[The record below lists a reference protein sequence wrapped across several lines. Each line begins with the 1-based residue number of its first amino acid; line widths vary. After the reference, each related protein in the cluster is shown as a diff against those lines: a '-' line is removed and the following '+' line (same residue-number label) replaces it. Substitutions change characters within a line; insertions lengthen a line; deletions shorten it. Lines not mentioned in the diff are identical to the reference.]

1 MTEPITT
8 RQALPA
14 FIEGVNIASNS
25 DQGKTVDLSTGVI
38 RLQYWES
45 ILQDSVRAT
54 VMYADSGNT
63 IDEKTA
69 IDGLPI
75 VGQEKVQLT
84 FTDNNEETLDL
95 TLYVNNVKPFYDD
108 STKSAVLLDMVSKE
122 FILNQ
127 KVRVTKRYDG
137 KVSEHVKSI
146 LEDVLKLKDTEDDTT
161 TKSLDIEETQNNYN
175 FFGLNKKPYY
185 MLNYLSKAS
194 VPSTQNSEGNTAGYF
209 FYETSEGY
217 KFKSIDSLL
226 SQEKKKSIIYN
237 ETPDSGGANIPE
249 GYDMKALQFEKEN
262 AVNVQ
267 NKLRMGAYST
277 RTVVF
282 DPFNCKY
289 EVLTKEAKEVEEKEG
304 IQTAGE
310 RLPVFNPEFSQTG
323 KAKEFSRT
331 MYMLLDTGSLPTG
344 NAGEGEPVKA
354 TEQQLEKSKEQNFQA
369 QKILAQSVMRYN
381 QLFAAMN
388 TITIAGDFSLHAGD
402 AIFVDAPDLQTDTTN
417 DEVNKESGG
426 LYIIADLCHYI
437 TPKET
442 YTKLNL
448 VRDTFGRKGKPT
460 SSQQSGSGS
469 QSEDVLLF

>member
-1 MTEPITT
+1 MAEQITT

-14 FIEGVNIASNS
+14 FIEGVSVASNS
-25 DQGKTVDLSTGVI
+25 DQGKTVDLSTGTF

-45 ILQDSVRAT
+45 ILQDGIRAT
-54 VMYADSGNT
+54 VMYGDSGNT

-69 IDGLPI
+69 VDGLPI
-75 VGQEKVQLT
+75 VGQEKVQLK

-95 TLYVNNVKPFYDD
+95 TLYVNKVSPFYDD
-108 STKSAVLLDMVSKE
+108 STKSAVLLDLVSKE
-122 FILNQ
+122 FIMNQ

-137 KVSEHVKSI
+137 KVSEHVKKI
-146 LEDVLKLKDTEDDTT
+146 CKEVLKTDKD
-161 TKSLDIEETQNNYN
+161 LDIEETKNDYN
-175 FFGLNKKPYY
+175 FLGLNKKPYY
-185 MLNYLSKAS
+185 ILNYLSKAS

-209 FYETSEGY
+209 FYETSKGY
-217 KFKSIDSLL
+217 NFKSIDSLL

-237 ETPDSGGANIPE
+237 ETPDNGGKDIPA
-249 GYDMKALQFEKEN
+249 GYDMKALEFDKEN

-282 DPFNCKY
+282 NPFNCKY
-289 EVLTKEAKEVEEKEG
+289 EVLGKEAKEVEKEEG

-310 RLPVFNPEFSQTG
+310 RLPVFNPEFNPDG
-323 KAKEFSRT
+323 EKIDFSRT

-344 NAGEGEPVKA
+344 DATKPVASSK
-354 TEQQLEKSKEQNFQA
+354 QQLEKCESQNYQPA
-369 QKILAQSVMRYN
+369 KVLAQSVMRYN

-460 SSQQSGSGS
+460 
-469 QSEDVLLF
+469 

>member
-1 MTEPITT
+1 MAEQITT
-8 RQALPA
+8 RQSLPA
-14 FIEGVNIASNS
+14 FIEQVTIASNS

-45 ILQDSVRAT
+45 ILQDGIRASVI
-54 VMYADSGNT
+54 YGDSGNT

-75 VGQEKVQLT
+75 VGQERVQLK
-84 FTDNNEETLDL
+84 FTDNNEETLEL
-95 TLYVNNVKPFYDD
+95 IMYVNKVKPFYDD
-108 STKSAVLLDMVSKE
+108 STKSAVALDLASKE
-122 FILNQ
+122 FIMNE

-146 LEDVLKLKDTEDDTT
+146 LEEVLKVEDTD
-161 TKSLDIEETQNNYN
+161 KSLDIEETQNNYN
-175 FFGLNKKPYY
+175 FIGLNKKPYY

-194 VPSTQNSEGNTAGYF
+194 VPSTQNSEGNTAGF
-209 FYETSEGY
+209 LFYETSEGY
-217 KFKSIDSLL
+217 KFKSIDTLL

-237 ETPDSGGANIPE
+237 ETPDNGGKDIPA
-249 GYDMKALQFEKEN
+249 GYDMKALEFEKEN
-262 AVNVQ
+262 AVDVK

-289 EVLTKEAKEVEEKEG
+289 EVLEKQAKEVEEKEG
-304 IQTAGE
+304 IQTAGD
-310 RLPVFNPEFSQTG
+310 RLPVLNKEFDQEG

-331 MYMLLDTGSLPTG
+331 MYMLLDTGSLPSG
-344 NAGEGEPVKA
+344 GSPGQKPVAVTK
-354 TEQQLEKSKEQNFQA
+354 EQLKKSEEQNFQA
-369 QKILAQSVMRYN
+369 KKILAQSVMRYN

-402 AIFVDAPDLQTDTTN
+402 AIFVDAPELQADTKN

-460 SSQQSGSGS
+460 
-469 QSEDVLLF
+469 

>member
-1 MTEPITT
+1 MAEKITT
-8 RQALPA
+8 RQSLPA
-14 FIEGVNIASNS
+14 FIEQVTVASNS
-25 DQGKTVDLSTGVI
+25 DEGKTVDLSTGVI

-45 ILQDSVRAT
+45 ILQDGIRAT
-54 VMYADSGNT
+54 VMYGDSGNT

-75 VGQEKVQLT
+75 VGQERVQLK
-84 FTDNNEETLDL
+84 FTDNNEETLEL
-95 TLYVNNVKPFYDD
+95 IMYVNKVKPFYDD
-108 STKSAVLLDMVSKE
+108 STKSAVALDLSSKE
-122 FILNQ
+122 FIMNE

-137 KVSEHVKSI
+137 KVSEHVKTI
-146 LEDVLKLKDTEDDTT
+146 LKDVLKTDKD
-161 TKSLDIEETQNNYN
+161 LDIEETQNNYN
-175 FFGLNKKPYY
+175 FLGLNKKPYY
-185 MLNYLSKAS
+185 MLNYLCKAS
-194 VPSTQNSEGNTAGYF
+194 VPSTQNSEGNTAGF
-209 FYETSEGY
+209 LFYETSKGY
-217 KFKSIDSLL
+217 NFKSIDTLL

-237 ETPDSGGANIPE
+237 ETPDNGGKDIPE
-249 GYDMKALQFEKEN
+249 GYDMKALEFEKEN
-262 AVNVQ
+262 AVDVK

-277 RTVVF
+277 RTIVF

-289 EVLTKEAKEVEEKEG
+289 EVLEKQAKEVEKKEG

-310 RLPVFNPEFSQTG
+310 RLPVLNKEFDQEG

-331 MYMLLDTGSLPTG
+331 MYMLLDTGSLPSG
-344 NAGEGEPVKA
+344 NAEKPVA
-354 TEQQLEKSKEQNFQA
+354 TTKEQLKKSKEQNYQA
-369 QKILAQSVMRYN
+369 QKILSQSVMRYN

-460 SSQQSGSGS
+460 SSQQSGGGS

>member
-1 MTEPITT
+1 MAEKITT
-8 RQALPA
+8 RQSLPA
-14 FIEGVNIASNS
+14 SIEQVTVASNAN
-25 DQGKTVDLSTGVI
+25 QGKTVDLSTGVI

-45 ILQDSVRAT
+45 ILQDGIRAT
-54 VMYADSGNT
+54 VMYGDSGNT
-63 IDEKTA
+63 INDKTA

-75 VGQEKVQLT
+75 VGQERVQLK
-84 FTDNNEETLDL
+84 FTDNNEETLEL
-95 TLYVNNVKPFYDD
+95 IMYVNKVKPFYDD
-108 STKSAVLLDMVSKE
+108 STKSAVALDLASKE
-122 FILNQ
+122 FIMNE

-137 KVSEHVKSI
+137 KVSEHVKTI
-146 LEDVLKLKDTEDDTT
+146 LEDVLKTDKD
-161 TKSLDIEETQNNYN
+161 LDIEETQNNYN

-194 VPSTQNSEGNTAGYF
+194 VPSTQNSEGNTAGFF
-209 FYETSEGY
+209 FYETSKGY
-217 KFKSIDSLL
+217 NFKSIDTLL

-237 ETPDSGGANIPE
+237 ETPDSGGENIPE
-249 GYDMKALQFEKEN
+249 GYDMKALEFEKEN
-262 AVNVQ
+262 AVDVK

-289 EVLTKEAKEVEEKEG
+289 EVLEKQAKEVEKKEG
-304 IQTAGE
+304 IQTAGD
-310 RLPVFNPEFSQTG
+310 RLPVLNKEFDQEG

-331 MYMLLDTGSLPTG
+331 MYMLLDTGSLPSG
-344 NAGEGEPVKA
+344 NADKPVA
-354 TEQQLEKSKEQNFQA
+354 TTEEQLKKSKEQNFQA
-369 QKILAQSVMRYN
+369 KKILAQSVMRYN

-402 AIFVDAPDLQTDTTN
+402 AIFVDAPDLQSDTSN

-460 SSQQSGSGS
+460 
-469 QSEDVLLF
+469 

>member
-1 MTEPITT
+1 MTEQITT
-8 RQALPA
+8 REATPS
-14 FIEGVNIASNS
+14 FIEGVVVASNS
-25 DQGKTVDLSTGVI
+25 DQSKTVDLSTGVI

-45 ILQDSVRAT
+45 ILQDGIRAT
-54 VMYADSGNT
+54 VMYGDSGNT

-75 VGQEKVQLT
+75 VGQEKVQLK

-95 TLYVNNVKPFYDD
+95 TFYVNNVKPFYDD
-108 STKSAVLLDMVSKE
+108 SNKSAVLLDLVSKE
-122 FILNQ
+122 FIMNQ
-127 KVRVTKRYDG
+127 KVRVSKRYDG

-146 LEDVLKLKDTEDDTT
+146 LEEVLKIGD
-161 TKSLDIEETQNNYN
+161 KSLDIEETNNNYN
-175 FFGLNKKPYY
+175 FLGLNKKPYY
-185 MLNYLSKAS
+185 ILNYLSKAS
-194 VPSTQNSEGNTAGYF
+194 VPSTQNSDGNTAGYF
-209 FYETSEGY
+209 FYETSKGY
-217 KFKSIDSLL
+217 NFKSIDSLL
-226 SQEKKKSIIYN
+226 SQKKKKSIIYN
-237 ETPDSGGANIPE
+237 ETPDNGGEDIPE

-282 DPFNCKY
+282 NPFNCKY
-289 EVLTKEAKEVEEKEG
+289 EVLNKEAKEVEKKEG

-310 RLPVFNPEFSQTG
+310 RLPVFNPEFNTTQDGSE
-323 KAKEFSRT
+323 KIDFSRT
-331 MYMLLDTGSLPTG
+331 MYMLLDTGSLPSG
-344 NAGEGEPVKA
+344 DAEKPVA
-354 TEQQLEKSKEQNFQA
+354 AADQQLEKCESQNYQPA
-369 QKILAQSVMRYN
+369 KILAQSVMRYN
-381 QLFAAMN
+381 QLFAALN

-402 AIFVDAPDLQTDTTN
+402 AIFVDAPDLQTDTSN

>member
-1 MTEPITT
+1 MTEQITT
-8 RQALPA
+8 REATPS
-14 FIEGVNIASNS
+14 FIEGVVVASNS
-25 DQGKTVDLSTGVI
+25 DQEKTVDLSTGVI

-45 ILQDSVRAT
+45 ILQDGIRAT
-54 VMYADSGNT
+54 VMYGDSGNT
-63 IDEKTA
+63 IDDKTA

-75 VGQEKVQLT
+75 VGQEKVELK

-95 TLYVNNVKPFYDD
+95 ILYVNNVKPFYDD
-108 STKSAVLLDMVSKE
+108 STKSAVVLDLVSKE
-122 FILNQ
+122 FIMNQ

-137 KVSEHVKSI
+137 KVSEHVKKI
-146 LEDVLKLKDTEDDTT
+146 FEEVLKTDKD
-161 TKSLDIEETQNNYN
+161 LDIEETQNNYN
-175 FFGLNKKPYY
+175 FLGLNKKPYY
-185 MLNYLSKAS
+185 ILNYLSKAS
-194 VPSTQNSEGNTAGYF
+194 VPSTKNSDGNTAGYF
-209 FYETSEGY
+209 FYETSKGY
-217 KFKSIDSLL
+217 SFKSIDSLL

-237 ETPDSGGANIPE
+237 ETPDNGGEDIPE

-282 DPFNCKY
+282 NPFNCKY
-289 EVLTKEAKEVEEKEG
+289 EVLNKEAKEVEKKEG

-310 RLPVFNPEFSQTG
+310 RLPVFNPEFTTTESG
-323 KAKEFSRT
+323 EKVDFSRT
-331 MYMLLDTGSLPTG
+331 MYMLLDTGSLPSG
-344 NAGEGEPVKA
+344 DAEKPVAA
-354 TEQQLEKSKEQNFQA
+354 TEEQLKKCESQNYQPA
-369 QKILAQSVMRYN
+369 KILAQSVMRYN

-402 AIFVDAPDLQTDTTN
+402 AIFVDAPELQTDTSN

-448 VRDTFGRKGKPT
+448 VRDTFGRKGTPT
-460 SSQQSGSGS
+460 S
-469 QSEDVLLF
+469 

>member
-1 MTEPITT
+1 MAEKITT
-8 RQALPA
+8 RQSLPA
-14 FIEGVNIASNS
+14 SIEQVTVASNA
-25 DQGKTVDLSTGVI
+25 DEGKTVDLSTGVI
-38 RLQYWES
+38 LLQYWES
-45 ILQDSVRAT
+45 ILQDGIRAT
-54 VMYADSGNT
+54 VMYGDSGNT
-63 IDEKTA
+63 IDDKTA

-75 VGQEKVQLT
+75 VGQERVQLK
-84 FTDNNEETLDL
+84 FTDNNEETLEMV
-95 TLYVNNVKPFYDD
+95 LYVNKVKPFFDD
-108 STKSAVLLDMVSKE
+108 STKSAVALDLASKE
-122 FILNQ
+122 FIMNE

-137 KVSEHVKSI
+137 KISEHVKTI
-146 LEDVLKLKDTEDDTT
+146 LKDVLKVDEEKITDEN
-161 TKSLDIEETQNNYN
+161 IEETQNNYN
-175 FFGLNKKPYY
+175 FLGLNKKPYY

-194 VPSTQNSEGNTAGYF
+194 VPSTQNSDGNTAGFLF
-209 FYETSEGY
+209 FETSEGY
-217 KFKSIDSLL
+217 QFKSIDTLL

-237 ETPDSGGANIPE
+237 ETPDNGGKDIPE
-249 GYDMKALQFEKEN
+249 GYDMKALDFEKEN
-262 AVNVQ
+262 AVDVK

-289 EVLTKEAKEVEEKEG
+289 EVLNKEAKEVEEKEG

-310 RLPVFNPEFSQTG
+310 RLPVLNKEFDQEG
-323 KAKEFSRT
+323 KSKEFSRT

-344 NAGEGEPVKA
+344 NAEKPVA
-354 TEQQLEKSKEQNFQA
+354 TTKEQLKKSKEQNYQA

-402 AIFVDAPDLQTDTTN
+402 AIFVDAPELQTDTSN

-442 YTKLNL
+442 FTKLNL

-460 SSQQSGSGS
+460 
-469 QSEDVLLF
+469 

>member
-1 MTEPITT
+1 MTEKITT
-8 RQALPA
+8 REATPS
-14 FIEGVNIASNS
+14 FIEGVSVASNS
-25 DQGKTVDLSTGVI
+25 DQSKTVDLSTGVI

-45 ILQDSVRAT
+45 ILQDGIRAT
-54 VMYADSGNT
+54 VMYGDSGNT
-63 IDEKTA
+63 IDDKTA

-75 VGQEKVQLT
+75 VGQEKVQLK

-95 TLYVNNVKPFYDD
+95 TMYVNSVKPFYDD
-108 STKSAVLLDMVSKE
+108 STKSAVLLDLVSKE
-122 FILNQ
+122 FIMNQ
-127 KVRVTKRYDG
+127 KVRVSKRYDG

-146 LEDVLKLKDTEDDTT
+146 LEEVLKLKDPEDDTT
-161 TKSLDIEETQNNYN
+161 TKVLDIEETKNNYN
-175 FFGLNKKPYY
+175 FLGLNKKPYY
-185 MLNYLSKAS
+185 ILNYLSKAS
-194 VPSTQNSEGNTAGYF
+194 VPNTQNSEGNTAGYF
-209 FYETSEGY
+209 FYETSKGY
-217 KFKSIDSLL
+217 NFKSIDSLL
-226 SQEKKKSIIYN
+226 SQKKKKSIIYN
-237 ETPDSGGANIPE
+237 ETPDNGGEDIPE

-282 DPFNCKY
+282 NPFNCKY
-289 EVLTKEAKEVEEKEG
+289 EVLGKEAKEVEKKEG

-310 RLPVFNPEFSQTG
+310 RLPVFNPEFNTTQDGSE
-323 KAKEFSRT
+323 KIDFSRT
-331 MYMLLDTGSLPTG
+331 MYMLLDTGSLPSG
-344 NAGEGEPVKA
+344 NAEKPVASSK
-354 TEQQLEKSKEQNFQA
+354 QQLEKCESQNYQPA
-369 QKILAQSVMRYN
+369 KILAQSVMRYN
-381 QLFAAMN
+381 QLFAALN

-402 AIFVDAPDLQTDTTN
+402 AIFVDAPDLQTDTSN

-460 SSQQSGSGS
+460 
-469 QSEDVLLF
+469 

>member
-1 MTEPITT
+1 MAEKITT
-8 RQALPA
+8 REATPS
-14 FIEGVNIASNS
+14 FIEGVAVASNS
-25 DQGKTVDLSTGVI
+25 DQSKTVDLSTGVI

-45 ILQDSVRAT
+45 ILQDGIRAT
-54 VMYADSGNT
+54 VMYGDSGNT

-75 VGQEKVQLT
+75 VGQEKVQLK

-95 TLYVNNVKPFYDD
+95 TFYVNNVKPFYDD
-108 STKSAVLLDMVSKE
+108 SNKSAVLLDLVSKE
-122 FILNQ
+122 FIMNQ
-127 KVRVTKRYDG
+127 KVRVSKRYDG

-146 LEDVLKLKDTEDDTT
+146 LIDVLKVDPEKMTDNENTEDQDKSIEDTEN
-161 TKSLDIEETQNNYN
+161 SYN
-175 FFGLNKKPYY
+175 FLGLNKKPYY
-185 MLNYLSKAS
+185 ILNYLSKAA
-194 VPSTQNSEGNTAGYF
+194 VPNTPNAGGNTAGYF
-209 FYETSEGY
+209 FYETSKGY
-217 KFKSIDSLL
+217 NFKSIDSLL
-226 SQEKKKSIIYN
+226 SQKKKKSIIYN
-237 ETPDSGGANIPE
+237 ETPDNGGEDIPE

-282 DPFNCKY
+282 NPFNCKY
-289 EVLTKEAKEVEEKEG
+289 EVLNKEAKEVEEKEG

-310 RLPVFNPEFSQTG
+310 RLPVFNPEFNTTQDGSE
-323 KAKEFSRT
+323 KIDFSRT
-331 MYMLLDTGSLPTG
+331 MYMLLDTGSLPSG
-344 NAGEGEPVKA
+344 DAEKPVA
-354 TEQQLEKSKEQNFQA
+354 AADQQLEKCESQNYQPA
-369 QKILAQSVMRYN
+369 KILAQSVMRYN
-381 QLFAAMN
+381 QLFAALN

-460 SSQQSGSGS
+460 
-469 QSEDVLLF
+469 

>member
-1 MTEPITT
+1 MAEKITT
-8 RQALPA
+8 RQSLPA
-14 FIEGVNIASNS
+14 FIEQVTVASNL
-25 DQGKTVDLSTGVI
+25 DEGKTVDLSTGVI

-45 ILQDSVRAT
+45 ILQDGIRAT
-54 VMYADSGNT
+54 VMYGDSGNT

-75 VGQEKVQLT
+75 VGQERVQLK
-84 FTDNNEETLDL
+84 FTDNNEETLEL
-95 TLYVNNVKPFYDD
+95 IMYVNKVKPFYDD
-108 STKSAVLLDMVSKE
+108 SNKSAVALDLASKE
-122 FILNQ
+122 FIMNE

-137 KVSEHVKSI
+137 KVSEHVKTI
-146 LEDVLKLKDTEDDTT
+146 LEDVLKTDKD
-161 TKSLDIEETQNNYN
+161 LDIEETQNNYN
-175 FFGLNKKPYY
+175 FLGLNKKPYY
-185 MLNYLSKAS
+185 MLNYLCKAS
-194 VPSTQNSEGNTAGYF
+194 VPSTQNSEGNTAGF
-209 FYETSEGY
+209 LFYETSKGY
-217 KFKSIDSLL
+217 NFKSIDTLL

-237 ETPDSGGANIPE
+237 ETPDNGGKDIPE
-249 GYDMKALQFEKEN
+249 GYDMKALEFEKEN
-262 AVNVQ
+262 AVDVK

-277 RTVVF
+277 RTIVF

-289 EVLTKEAKEVEEKEG
+289 EVLEKQAKEVEKKEG

-310 RLPVFNPEFSQTG
+310 RLPVLNKEFDQEG

-331 MYMLLDTGSLPTG
+331 MYMLLDTGSLPSG
-344 NAGEGEPVKA
+344 NAEKPVA
-354 TEQQLEKSKEQNFQA
+354 TTKEQLKKSKEQNYQA
-369 QKILAQSVMRYN
+369 QKILSQSVMRYN

-402 AIFVDAPDLQTDTTN
+402 AIFVDAPDLQTDTSN

>member
-1 MTEPITT
+1 MAEKITT
-8 RQALPA
+8 RQSLPA
-14 FIEGVNIASNS
+14 FIEQVTVASNAN
-25 DQGKTVDLSTGVI
+25 QGKTVDLSTGVI

-45 ILQDSVRAT
+45 ILQDGIRAT
-54 VMYADSGNT
+54 VMYGDSGNT
-63 IDEKTA
+63 INDKTA

-75 VGQEKVQLT
+75 VGQERVQLK
-84 FTDNNEETLDL
+84 FTDNNEETLEL
-95 TLYVNNVKPFYDD
+95 IMYVNKVKPFYDD
-108 STKSAVLLDMVSKE
+108 STKSAVALDLASKE
-122 FILNQ
+122 FIMNE

-137 KVSEHVKSI
+137 KVSEHVKTI
-146 LEDVLKLKDTEDDTT
+146 LEDVLKTDKD
-161 TKSLDIEETQNNYN
+161 LDIEETQNNYN

-194 VPSTQNSEGNTAGYF
+194 VPSTQNSEGNTAGFF
-209 FYETSEGY
+209 FYETSKGY
-217 KFKSIDSLL
+217 NFKSIDTLL

-237 ETPDSGGANIPE
+237 ETPDSGGENIPE
-249 GYDMKALQFEKEN
+249 GYDMKALEFEKEN
-262 AVNVQ
+262 AVDVK

-289 EVLTKEAKEVEEKEG
+289 EVLEKQAKEVEKKEG
-304 IQTAGE
+304 IQTAGD
-310 RLPVFNPEFSQTG
+310 RLPVLNKEFDQEG

-331 MYMLLDTGSLPTG
+331 MYMLLDTGSLPSG
-344 NAGEGEPVKA
+344 NADKPVA
-354 TEQQLEKSKEQNFQA
+354 TTEEQLKKSKEQNFQA
-369 QKILAQSVMRYN
+369 KKILAQSVMRYN

-402 AIFVDAPDLQTDTTN
+402 AIFVDAPELQADTSN

-460 SSQQSGSGS
+460 
-469 QSEDVLLF
+469 

>member
-1 MTEPITT
+1 MAEQITT

-14 FIEGVNIASNS
+14 FIEGVSVASNS
-25 DQGKTVDLSTGVI
+25 DQGKTVDLSTGTF

-45 ILQDSVRAT
+45 ILQDGIRAT
-54 VMYADSGNT
+54 VMYGDSGNT

-69 IDGLPI
+69 VDGLPI
-75 VGQEKVQLT
+75 VGQEKVQLK

-95 TLYVNNVKPFYDD
+95 TMYVNSVKPFYDD
-108 STKSAVLLDMVSKE
+108 STKSAVLLDLVSKE
-122 FILNQ
+122 FIMNQ

-137 KVSEHVKSI
+137 KVSDHVKTI
-146 LEDVLKLKDTEDDTT
+146 LKDVLKVDEEKIIDEN
-161 TKSLDIEETQNNYN
+161 IEETQNDYN
-175 FFGLNKKPYY
+175 FLGLNKKPYY
-185 MLNYLSKAS
+185 ILNYLSKAS
-194 VPSTQNSEGNTAGYF
+194 VPSTQNSDGNTAGYF
-209 FYETSEGY
+209 FYETSKGY
-217 KFKSIDSLL
+217 NFKSIDSLL

-237 ETPDSGGANIPE
+237 ETPDNGGKDIPA
-249 GYDMKALQFEKEN
+249 GYDMKALEFDKEN

-282 DPFNCKY
+282 NPFNCKY
-289 EVLTKEAKEVEEKEG
+289 EVLGKEAKEVEEKEG

-310 RLPVFNPEFSQTG
+310 RLPIFNPEFNPDG
-323 KAKEFSRT
+323 KKIDFSRT
-331 MYMLLDTGSLPTG
+331 MYMLLDTGSLPSG
-344 NAGEGEPVKA
+344 DAEKPVA
-354 TEQQLEKSKEQNFQA
+354 AADQQLEKCESQNYQPA
-369 QKILAQSVMRYN
+369 KVLAQSVMRYN

-460 SSQQSGSGS
+460 
-469 QSEDVLLF
+469 

>member
-1 MTEPITT
+1 MTEQVITT

-14 FIEGVNIASNS
+14 FIEGISIASNE
-25 DQGKTVDLSTGVI
+25 DQEKTVDLSTGVI

-45 ILQDSVRAT
+45 ILQDGIRAT
-54 VMYADSGNT
+54 VIYADSGNT

-75 VGQEKVQLT
+75 VGQEKAQIT

-95 TLYVNNVKPFYDD
+95 TMYVNKVSPFYDD
-108 STKSAVLLDMVSKE
+108 STKSGVLLDLVSKE
-122 FILNQ
+122 FIMNQ
-127 KVRVTKRYDG
+127 KVRVSQRYDG
-137 KVSEHVKSI
+137 KISDHIKTI
-146 LEDVLKLKDTEDDTT
+146 LTDVLKVDEEKIVEEN
-161 TKSLDIEETQNNYN
+161 IEETQNNYN

-194 VPSTQNSEGNTAGYF
+194 VPSTQNSEGNTAGFF
-209 FYETSEGY
+209 FYETSKGY
-217 KFKSIDSLL
+217 QFKSIDSLL

-262 AVNVQ
+262 SVNVQ

-289 EVLTKEAKEVEEKEG
+289 EVLSKEAKKVEEEEG

-310 RLPVFNPEFSQTG
+310 RLPVLNPEFNTTQGGSE
-323 KAKEFSRT
+323 KVEFSRT

-402 AIFVDAPDLQTDTTN
+402 AIFVDAPELQADTKN
-417 DEVNKESGG
+417 DEVNQESGG

-437 TPKET
+437 TPSET

-448 VRDTFGRKGKPT
+448 VRDTFGRKGTPT
-460 SSQQSGSGS
+460 S
-469 QSEDVLLF
+469 

>member
-1 MTEPITT
+1 MTEQVTT

-146 LEDVLKLKDTEDDTT
+146 LEEVLKLKDAEDGTT

-237 ETPDSGGANIPE
+237 ETPDSGGENIPE

-304 IQTAGE
+304 IKTAGE
-310 RLPVFNPEFSQTG
+310 HLPVFNPEFDQEG

-331 MYMLLDTGSLPTG
+331 MYMLLDTGSLPSG
-344 NAGEGEPVKA
+344 KAGEGEPVKA
-354 TEQQLEKSKEQNFQA
+354 SEQQLEKSKEQNFQA
-369 QKILAQSVMRYN
+369 RKILAQSVMRYN

-402 AIFVDAPDLQTDTTN
+402 AIFVDAPDLQADTSN

-426 LYIIADLCHYI
+426 LYIIADLCHYV

-460 SSQQSGSGS
+460 S
-469 QSEDVLLF
+469 

>member
-1 MTEPITT
+1 MAEKITT
-8 RQALPA
+8 REATPS
-14 FIEGVNIASNS
+14 FIEGVAVASNS
-25 DQGKTVDLSTGVI
+25 DQSKTVDLSTGVI

-45 ILQDSVRAT
+45 ILQDGIRAT
-54 VMYADSGNT
+54 VMYGDSGNT
-63 IDEKTA
+63 IDDKTA

-75 VGQEKVQLT
+75 VGQEKVQLK

-108 STKSAVLLDMVSKE
+108 STKSAVLLDLVSKE
-122 FILNQ
+122 FIMNQ

-137 KVSEHVKSI
+137 KVSDHVKTI
-146 LEDVLKLKDTEDDTT
+146 LKDVLKVDEEKITDEN
-161 TKSLDIEETQNNYN
+161 IEETQNNYN
-175 FFGLNKKPYY
+175 FLGLNKKPYY
-185 MLNYLSKAS
+185 ILNYLSKAS
-194 VPSTQNSEGNTAGYF
+194 VPSTQNSDGNTAGYF
-209 FYETSEGY
+209 FYETSKGY
-217 KFKSIDSLL
+217 NFKSIDTLL

-237 ETPDSGGANIPE
+237 ETPDNGGEDIPE
-249 GYDMKALQFEKEN
+249 GYDMKALQFDKEN

-282 DPFNCKY
+282 NPFNCKY
-289 EVLTKEAKEVEEKEG
+289 EVLNKEAKEVEEKEG

-310 RLPVFNPEFSQTG
+310 RLPVFNPEFNTTASG
-323 KAKEFSRT
+323 EKIDFSRT
-331 MYMLLDTGSLPTG
+331 MYMLLDTGSLPSG
-344 NAGEGEPVKA
+344 DAEKPVA
-354 TEQQLEKSKEQNFQA
+354 AADQQLEKCESQNYQPA
-369 QKILAQSVMRYN
+369 KILAQSVMRYN
-381 QLFAAMN
+381 QLFAALN

-460 SSQQSGSGS
+460 
-469 QSEDVLLF
+469 

>member
-1 MTEPITT
+1 MTEQITT

-14 FIEGVNIASNS
+14 FIEGVNVASNS
-25 DQGKTVDLSTGVI
+25 DQDKTVDLSTGFI

-45 ILQDSVRAT
+45 ILQDSIRAS
-54 VMYADSGNT
+54 VVYADSGNT

-95 TLYVNNVKPFYDD
+95 TLYVNKVTPFYSDT
-108 STKSAVLLDMVSKE
+108 TKSAVALDLVSKE
-122 FILNQ
+122 FIMNQ

-137 KVSEHVKSI
+137 KVSDHVKTI
-146 LEDVLKLKDTEDDTT
+146 LKDVLKVDEEKIVDEN
-161 TKSLDIEETQNNYN
+161 IEETQNNYN
-175 FFGLNKKPYY
+175 ILGLNKKPYY
-185 MLNYLSKAS
+185 ILNYLSKAS
-194 VPSTQNSEGNTAGYF
+194 VPSTQNSDGNTAGYF
-209 FYETSEGY
+209 FYETSKGY
-217 KFKSIDSLL
+217 NFKSIDSLL

-237 ETPDSGGANIPE
+237 ETPDTGGENIPE

-282 DPFNCKY
+282 NPFNCKY
-289 EVLTKEAKEVEEKEG
+289 EVLGKEAKKVEEEEG

-310 RLPVFNPEFSQTG
+310 SLPVFNPEFNVDG
-323 KAKEFSRT
+323 KKIDFSRT

-344 NAGEGEPVKA
+344 EAEKPVA
-354 TEQQLEKSKEQNFQA
+354 TTKKQLEKSESQNYQPA
-369 QKILAQSVMRYN
+369 KILAQSVMRYN

-402 AIFVDAPDLQTDTTN
+402 AIFVDAPELETDTSN

-426 LYIIADLCHYI
+426 LYIIADLCHFI

-460 SSQQSGSGS
+460 
-469 QSEDVLLF
+469 

>member
-1 MTEPITT
+1 MAEQITT

-14 FIEGVNIASNS
+14 FIEGVSVASNS
-25 DQGKTVDLSTGVI
+25 DQGKTVDLSTGTF

-45 ILQDSVRAT
+45 ILQDGIRAT
-54 VMYADSGNT
+54 VMYGDSGNT

-69 IDGLPI
+69 VDGLPI
-75 VGQEKVQLT
+75 VGQEKVQLK
-84 FTDNNEETLDL
+84 FTDNNEETIDL
-95 TLYVNNVKPFYDD
+95 TMYVNSVKPFYDD
-108 STKSAVLLDMVSKE
+108 STKSAVLLDLVSKE
-122 FILNQ
+122 FIMNQ

-137 KVSEHVKSI
+137 KVSDHVKTI
-146 LEDVLKLKDTEDDTT
+146 LKDVLKVDEEKIIDEN
-161 TKSLDIEETQNNYN
+161 IEETQNDYN
-175 FFGLNKKPYY
+175 FLGLNKKPYY
-185 MLNYLSKAS
+185 ILNYLSKAS
-194 VPSTQNSEGNTAGYF
+194 VPSTQNSDGNTAGYF
-209 FYETSEGY
+209 FYETSKGY
-217 KFKSIDSLL
+217 NFKSIDSLL

-237 ETPDSGGANIPE
+237 ETPDNGGKDIPA
-249 GYDMKALQFEKEN
+249 GYDMKALEFDKEN

-282 DPFNCKY
+282 NPFNCKY
-289 EVLTKEAKEVEEKEG
+289 EVLGKEAKEVEEKEG

-310 RLPVFNPEFSQTG
+310 RLPIFNPEFNPDG
-323 KAKEFSRT
+323 KKIDFSRT

-344 NAGEGEPVKA
+344 DAEKPVA
-354 TEQQLEKSKEQNFQA
+354 AADQQLEKCESQNYQPA
-369 QKILAQSVMRYN
+369 KVLAQSVMRYN

-460 SSQQSGSGS
+460 
-469 QSEDVLLF
+469 

>member
-1 MTEPITT
+1 MTEQITT

-14 FIEGVNIASNS
+14 FIEGVSVASNS
-25 DQGKTVDLSTGVI
+25 DQGKTVDLSTGTF

-45 ILQDSVRAT
+45 ILQDGIRAT
-54 VMYADSGNT
+54 VMYGDSGNT

-69 IDGLPI
+69 VDGLPI
-75 VGQEKVQLT
+75 VGQEKVQLK

-95 TLYVNNVKPFYDD
+95 TMYVNSVKPFYDD
-108 STKSAVLLDMVSKE
+108 SNKSAVLLDLVSKE
-122 FILNQ
+122 FIMNQ

-137 KVSEHVKSI
+137 KVSDHVKSI
-146 LEDVLKLKDTEDDTT
+146 LKDVLKVDEEKITDEN
-161 TKSLDIEETQNNYN
+161 IEETQNDYN
-175 FFGLNKKPYY
+175 FLGLNKKPYY
-185 MLNYLSKAS
+185 ILNYLSKAS
-194 VPSTQNSEGNTAGYF
+194 VPSTQNSDGNTAGYF
-209 FYETSEGY
+209 FYETSKGY
-217 KFKSIDSLL
+217 NFKSIDTLL

-237 ETPDSGGANIPE
+237 ETPDNGGKDIPE

-282 DPFNCKY
+282 NPFNCKY
-289 EVLTKEAKEVEEKEG
+289 EVLNKEAKEVEKKEG

-310 RLPVFNPEFSQTG
+310 RLPVFNKEFDQEG
-323 KAKEFSRT
+323 KEKEFSRT
-331 MYMLLDTGSLPTG
+331 MYMLLDTGSLPSG
-344 NAGEGEPVKA
+344 DAEKPVA
-354 TEQQLEKSKEQNFQA
+354 ASDQQLKKCESQNYQPA
-369 QKILAQSVMRYN
+369 KILAQSVMRYN
-381 QLFAAMN
+381 QLFAALN

-460 SSQQSGSGS
+460 
-469 QSEDVLLF
+469 

>member
-1 MTEPITT
+1 MTEEVVTT

-14 FIEGVNIASNS
+14 FIEGVSVASNS
-25 DQGKTVDLSTGVI
+25 DQEKTVDLSTGVI

-54 VMYADSGNT
+54 VIYTDSGNT
-63 IDEKTA
+63 IDDKSA

-75 VGQEKVQLT
+75 VGQEKTQLT

-95 TLYVNNVKPFYDD
+95 TMYVNKVSPFYSD
-108 STKSAVLLDMVSKE
+108 STKSGVLLDLVSKE
-122 FILNQ
+122 FIMNQ
-127 KVRVTKRYDG
+127 KVRVSKRMDG
-137 KVSEHVKSI
+137 KISEHVKTI
-146 LEDVLKLKDTEDDTT
+146 LKDVLKVDEEKITDEN
-161 TKSLDIEETQNNYN
+161 IEETQNNYN
-175 FFGLNKKPYY
+175 VLGLNKKPYY
-185 MLNYLSKAS
+185 ILNYLSKAS
-194 VPSTQNSEGNTAGYF
+194 IPSTQNSEGNTAGFF
-209 FYETSEGY
+209 FY
-217 KFKSIDSLL
+217 
-226 SQEKKKSIIYN
+226 

-289 EVLTKEAKEVEEKEG
+289 EVLNKEAKKVEEEEG

-310 RLPVFNPEFSQTG
+310 RLPVFNPEFNETG
-323 KAKEFSRT
+323 EKVDFSRT
-331 MYMLLDTGSLPTG
+331 MYMLLDTGTLPTG

-369 QKILAQSVMRYN
+369 PKILAQSVMRYN

-402 AIFVDAPDLQTDTTN
+402 AIFVDAPDLEADTKN

-460 SSQQSGSGS
+460 
-469 QSEDVLLF
+469 

>member
-1 MTEPITT
+1 MTEQITT
-8 RQALPA
+8 RQSLPA
-14 FIEGVNIASNS
+14 FVEGVVVTSNS
-25 DQGKTVDLSTGVI
+25 DTEKTVDLSTGVI

-45 ILQDSVRAT
+45 ILQDGIRAT
-54 VMYADSGNT
+54 FMYGDSGNT
-63 IDEKTA
+63 IDDKTA

-75 VGQEKVQLT
+75 VGQERVQLQ

-95 TLYVNNVKPFYDD
+95 TMYVNSVKPFYDD
-108 STKSAVLLDMVSKE
+108 STKSAVLLDLVSKE
-122 FILNQ
+122 FIMNQ
-127 KVRVTKRYDG
+127 KVRVSERYDG
-137 KVSEHVKSI
+137 KVSDHVKSI
-146 LEDVLKLKDTEDDTT
+146 LKDVLKVDEEKITDEN
-161 TKSLDIEETQNNYN
+161 IEETQNNYN
-175 FFGLNKKPYY
+175 ILGLNKKPYY
-185 MLNYLSKAS
+185 ILNYLSKAS
-194 VPSTQNSEGNTAGYF
+194 VPSTQNSDGNTAGFF

-237 ETPDSGGANIPE
+237 ETPDSGGENIPE
-249 GYDMKALQFEKEN
+249 GYDMKALEFEKEN

-381 QLFAAMN
+381 QLFAALN
-388 TITIAGDFSLHAGD
+388 TITIPGDFSLHAGD
-402 AIFVDAPDLQTDTTN
+402 AIFVDAPDLQADTSN

-426 LYIIADLCHYI
+426 LYIIADLCHYV

-460 SSQQSGSGS
+460 
-469 QSEDVLLF
+469 

>member
-1 MTEPITT
+1 MAEQITT

-14 FIEGVNIASNS
+14 FIEGVSVASNS
-25 DQGKTVDLSTGVI
+25 DQGKTVDLSTGTF

-45 ILQDSVRAT
+45 ILQDGIRAT
-54 VMYADSGNT
+54 VMYGDSGNT

-69 IDGLPI
+69 VDGLPI
-75 VGQEKVQLT
+75 VGQEKVQLK

-95 TLYVNNVKPFYDD
+95 TMYVNSVKPFYDD
-108 STKSAVLLDMVSKE
+108 STKSAVLLDLVSKE
-122 FILNQ
+122 FIMNQ

-137 KVSEHVKSI
+137 KVSDHVKTI
-146 LEDVLKLKDTEDDTT
+146 LKDVLKVDEEKIIDEN
-161 TKSLDIEETQNNYN
+161 IEETQNDYN
-175 FFGLNKKPYY
+175 FLGLNKKPYY
-185 MLNYLSKAS
+185 ILNYLSKAS
-194 VPSTQNSEGNTAGYF
+194 VPSTQNSDGNTAGYF
-209 FYETSEGY
+209 FYETSKGY
-217 KFKSIDSLL
+217 NFKSIDSLL

-237 ETPDSGGANIPE
+237 ETPDNGGKDIPV
-249 GYDMKALQFEKEN
+249 GYDMKALEFDKEN

-282 DPFNCKY
+282 NPFNCKY
-289 EVLTKEAKEVEEKEG
+289 EVLGKEAKEVEEKEG

-310 RLPVFNPEFSQTG
+310 RLPIFNPEFNPDG
-323 KAKEFSRT
+323 KKIDFSRT

-344 NAGEGEPVKA
+344 DAEKPVA
-354 TEQQLEKSKEQNFQA
+354 AADQQLEKCESQNYQPA
-369 QKILAQSVMRYN
+369 KVLAQSVMRYN

-460 SSQQSGSGS
+460 
-469 QSEDVLLF
+469 

>member
-1 MTEPITT
+1 MAEQITT

-14 FIEGVNIASNS
+14 FIEGVSVASNS
-25 DQGKTVDLSTGVI
+25 DQGKTVDLSTGTF

-45 ILQDSVRAT
+45 ILQDGIRAT
-54 VMYADSGNT
+54 VMYGDSGNT

-69 IDGLPI
+69 VDGLPI
-75 VGQEKVQLT
+75 VGQEKVQLK

-95 TLYVNNVKPFYDD
+95 TLYVNSVKPFYDD
-108 STKSAVLLDMVSKE
+108 STKSAVLLDLVSKE
-122 FILNQ
+122 FIMNQ

-137 KVSEHVKSI
+137 KVSDHVKTI
-146 LEDVLKLKDTEDDTT
+146 LKDVLKVDEEKITDEN
-161 TKSLDIEETQNNYN
+161 IEETQNDYN
-175 FFGLNKKPYY
+175 FLGLNKKPYY
-185 MLNYLSKAS
+185 ILNYLSKAS
-194 VPSTQNSEGNTAGYF
+194 VPSTQNSDGNTAGYF
-209 FYETSEGY
+209 FYETSKGY
-217 KFKSIDSLL
+217 NFKSIDSLL

-237 ETPDSGGANIPE
+237 ETPDNGGKDIPE

-282 DPFNCKY
+282 NPFNCKY
-289 EVLTKEAKEVEEKEG
+289 EVLGKEAKEVEEKEG

-310 RLPVFNPEFSQTG
+310 RLPVFNPEFNPDG
-323 KAKEFSRT
+323 KKIDFSRT

-344 NAGEGEPVKA
+344 DAEKPVA
-354 TEQQLEKSKEQNFQA
+354 AADQQLEKCESQNYQPA
-369 QKILAQSVMRYN
+369 KVLAQSVMRYN

-460 SSQQSGSGS
+460 SSQQSGGGS

>member
-1 MTEPITT
+1 MAEKITT
-8 RQALPA
+8 RQSLPA
-14 FIEGVNIASNS
+14 FIEQVTVASNL
-25 DQGKTVDLSTGVI
+25 DEGKTVDLSTGVI

-45 ILQDSVRAT
+45 ILQDGIRAT
-54 VMYADSGNT
+54 VMYGDSGNT

-75 VGQEKVQLT
+75 VGQERVQLK
-84 FTDNNEETLDL
+84 FTDNNEETLEL
-95 TLYVNNVKPFYDD
+95 IMYVNKVKPFYDD
-108 STKSAVLLDMVSKE
+108 SNKSAVALDLASKE
-122 FILNQ
+122 FIMNE

-137 KVSEHVKSI
+137 KVSEHVKTI
-146 LEDVLKLKDTEDDTT
+146 LEDVLKTDKD
-161 TKSLDIEETQNNYN
+161 LDIEETQNNYN
-175 FFGLNKKPYY
+175 FLGLNKKPYY
-185 MLNYLSKAS
+185 MLNYLCKAS
-194 VPSTQNSEGNTAGYF
+194 VPSTQNSEGNTAGF
-209 FYETSEGY
+209 LFYETSKGY
-217 KFKSIDSLL
+217 NFKSIDTLL

-237 ETPDSGGANIPE
+237 ETPDNGGKDIPE
-249 GYDMKALQFEKEN
+249 GYDMKALEFEKEN
-262 AVNVQ
+262 AVDVK

-277 RTVVF
+277 RTIVF

-289 EVLTKEAKEVEEKEG
+289 EVLEKQAKEVEKKEG

-310 RLPVFNPEFSQTG
+310 RLPVLNKEFDQEG

-331 MYMLLDTGSLPTG
+331 MYMLLDTGSLPSG
-344 NAGEGEPVKA
+344 NAEKPVA
-354 TEQQLEKSKEQNFQA
+354 TTKEQLKKSKEQNYQA
-369 QKILAQSVMRYN
+369 QKILSQSVMRYN

-402 AIFVDAPDLQTDTTN
+402 AIFVDAPELQADTKN

-469 QSEDVLLF
+469 QSSSNDVLLF

>member
-1 MTEPITT
+1 MTEQITT
-8 RQALPA
+8 RQSLPA
-14 FIEGVNIASNS
+14 SIEQVTVASNLTE
-25 DQGKTVDLSTGVI
+25 GKTVDLATGVI

-45 ILQDSVRAT
+45 ILQDGIRAT
-54 VMYADSGNT
+54 VMYGDSGNT

-75 VGQEKVQLT
+75 VGQERVQLK

-95 TLYVNNVKPFYDD
+95 TMYVNKVKPFYDD
-108 STKSAVLLDMVSKE
+108 STKSAVALDLASKE
-122 FILNQ
+122 FIMNE

-146 LEDVLKLKDTEDDTT
+146 LEEVLKLKDTEDGTT

-282 DPFNCKY
+282 DPFNSKY

-310 RLPVFNPEFSQTG
+310 RLPVFNPEFDQEG

-331 MYMLLDTGSLPTG
+331 MYMLLDTGSLPSG
-344 NAGEGEPVKA
+344 KAGEGEPVKA
-354 TEQQLEKSKEQNFQA
+354 SEQQLEKSKEQNFQA
-369 QKILAQSVMRYN
+369 QRILAQSVMRYN

-402 AIFVDAPDLQTDTTN
+402 AIFVDAPELQTDTSN
-417 DEVNKESGG
+417 DEVNQESGG
-426 LYIIADLCHYI
+426 LYIIADLCHYV

-460 SSQQSGSGS
+460 
-469 QSEDVLLF
+469 

>member
-1 MTEPITT
+1 
-8 RQALPA
+8 
-14 FIEGVNIASNS
+14 
-25 DQGKTVDLSTGVI
+25 
-38 RLQYWES
+38 
-45 ILQDSVRAT
+45 
-54 VMYADSGNT
+54 
-63 IDEKTA
+63 
-69 IDGLPI
+69 
-75 VGQEKVQLT
+75 
-84 FTDNNEETLDL
+84 
-95 TLYVNNVKPFYDD
+95 
-108 STKSAVLLDMVSKE
+108 
-122 FILNQ
+122 
-127 KVRVTKRYDG
+127 
-137 KVSEHVKSI
+137 
-146 LEDVLKLKDTEDDTT
+146 
-161 TKSLDIEETQNNYN
+161 
-175 FFGLNKKPYY
+175 
-185 MLNYLSKAS
+185 
-194 VPSTQNSEGNTAGYF
+194 
-209 FYETSEGY
+209 
-217 KFKSIDSLL
+217 
-226 SQEKKKSIIYN
+226 
-237 ETPDSGGANIPE
+237 
-249 GYDMKALQFEKEN
+249 MKALQFEKEN

-282 DPFNCKY
+282 NPFNCKY
-289 EVLTKEAKEVEEKEG
+289 EVLGKEAKEVEEKEG

-310 RLPVFNPEFSQTG
+310 RLPVLNPEFSQTG

-402 AIFVDAPDLQTDTTN
+402 AIFVDAPDLQADTSN

-460 SSQQSGSGS
+460 
-469 QSEDVLLF
+469 

>member
-1 MTEPITT
+1 MAEQITT
-8 RQALPA
+8 RQSLPA
-14 FIEGVNIASNS
+14 FIEQVTVASNL
-25 DQGKTVDLSTGVI
+25 DEGKTVDLSTGVI

-45 ILQDSVRAT
+45 ILQDGIRAT
-54 VMYADSGNT
+54 VMYGDSGNT

-75 VGQEKVQLT
+75 VGQEKVQLK
-84 FTDNNEETLDL
+84 FTDNNEETLEL
-95 TLYVNNVKPFYDD
+95 IMYVNKVKPFYDD
-108 STKSAVLLDMVSKE
+108 STKSAVALDLASKE
-122 FILNQ
+122 FIMNE

-137 KVSEHVKSI
+137 KVSEHVKTI
-146 LEDVLKLKDTEDDTT
+146 LEDVLKTDKD
-161 TKSLDIEETQNNYN
+161 LDIEETQNNYN

-194 VPSTQNSEGNTAGYF
+194 VPSTQNSEGNTAGFF
-209 FYETSEGY
+209 FYETSKGY
-217 KFKSIDSLL
+217 NFKSIDTLL
-226 SQEKKKSIIYN
+226 GQEKKKSIIYN
-237 ETPDSGGANIPE
+237 ETPDNGGKDIPA
-249 GYDMKALQFEKEN
+249 GYDMKALEFEKEN
-262 AVNVQ
+262 AVDVK

-289 EVLTKEAKEVEEKEG
+289 EVLEKQAKKVEADEG
-304 IQTAGE
+304 IQTAGD
-310 RLPVFNPEFSQTG
+310 RLPVLNPEFNTTQDGSE
-323 KAKEFSRT
+323 KVEFSRT
-331 MYMLLDTGSLPTG
+331 MYMLLDTGSLPSG
-344 NAGEGEPVKA
+344 NADKPVA
-354 TEQQLEKSKEQNFQA
+354 TTKEQLKKSDEQNFQA
-369 QKILAQSVMRYN
+369 KKILAQSVMRYN

-402 AIFVDAPDLQTDTTN
+402 AIFVDAPELQADIKN
-417 DEVNKESGG
+417 DEVNQESGG

-448 VRDTFGRKGKPT
+448 VRDTFGRKGTPT

>member
-1 MTEPITT
+1 MAEKITT
-8 RQALPA
+8 RQSLPA
-14 FIEGVNIASNS
+14 SIEQVTVASNAN
-25 DQGKTVDLSTGVI
+25 QGKTVDLSTGVI

-45 ILQDSVRAT
+45 ILQDGIRAT
-54 VMYADSGNT
+54 VMYGDSGNT
-63 IDEKTA
+63 INDKTA

-75 VGQEKVQLT
+75 VGQERVQLK
-84 FTDNNEETLDL
+84 FTDNNEETLEL
-95 TLYVNNVKPFYDD
+95 IMYVNKVKPFYDD
-108 STKSAVLLDMVSKE
+108 STKSAVALDLASKE
-122 FILNQ
+122 FIMNE

-137 KVSEHVKSI
+137 KVSEHVKTI
-146 LEDVLKLKDTEDDTT
+146 LEDVLKTDKD
-161 TKSLDIEETQNNYN
+161 LDIEETQNNYN

-194 VPSTQNSEGNTAGYF
+194 VPSTQNSEGNTAGFF
-209 FYETSEGY
+209 FYETSKGY
-217 KFKSIDSLL
+217 NFKSIDTLL

-237 ETPDSGGANIPE
+237 ETPDSGGENIPE
-249 GYDMKALQFEKEN
+249 GYDMKALEFEKEN
-262 AVNVQ
+262 AVDVK

-289 EVLTKEAKEVEEKEG
+289 EVLEKQAKEVEKKEG
-304 IQTAGE
+304 IQTAGD
-310 RLPVFNPEFSQTG
+310 RLPVLNKEFDQEG

-331 MYMLLDTGSLPTG
+331 MYMLLDTGSLPSG
-344 NAGEGEPVKA
+344 NADKPVA
-354 TEQQLEKSKEQNFQA
+354 TTEEQLKKSKEQNFQA
-369 QKILAQSVMRYN
+369 KKILAQSVMRYN

-402 AIFVDAPDLQTDTTN
+402 AIFVDAPELQSDTSN

-460 SSQQSGSGS
+460 
-469 QSEDVLLF
+469 

>member
-1 MTEPITT
+1 MAEQITT

-14 FIEGVNIASNS
+14 FIEGVSVASNS
-25 DQGKTVDLSTGVI
+25 DQGKTVDLSTGTF

-45 ILQDSVRAT
+45 ILQDGIRAT
-54 VMYADSGNT
+54 VMYGDSGNT

-69 IDGLPI
+69 VDGLPI
-75 VGQEKVQLT
+75 VGQEKVQLK

-95 TLYVNNVKPFYDD
+95 TMYVNSVKPFYDD
-108 STKSAVLLDMVSKE
+108 STKSAVLLDLVSKE
-122 FILNQ
+122 FIMNQ

-137 KVSEHVKSI
+137 KVSDHVKTI
-146 LEDVLKLKDTEDDTT
+146 LKDVLKVDEEKIIDEN
-161 TKSLDIEETQNNYN
+161 IEETQNDYN
-175 FFGLNKKPYY
+175 FLGLNKKPYY
-185 MLNYLSKAS
+185 ILNYLSKAS
-194 VPSTQNSEGNTAGYF
+194 VPSTQNSDGNTAGYF
-209 FYETSEGY
+209 FYETSKGY
-217 KFKSIDSLL
+217 NFKSIDSLL

-237 ETPDSGGANIPE
+237 ETPDNGGKDIPV
-249 GYDMKALQFEKEN
+249 GYDMKALEFDKEN

-282 DPFNCKY
+282 NPFNCKY
-289 EVLTKEAKEVEEKEG
+289 EVLGKEAKEVEEKEG

-310 RLPVFNPEFSQTG
+310 RLPVFNPEFNPDG
-323 KAKEFSRT
+323 KKIDFSRT

-344 NAGEGEPVKA
+344 DAEKPVA
-354 TEQQLEKSKEQNFQA
+354 AADQQLEKCESQNYQPA
-369 QKILAQSVMRYN
+369 KVLAQSVMRYN

>member
-1 MTEPITT
+1 MTETITT
-8 RQALPA
+8 RESLSS
-14 FIEGVNIASNS
+14 FIEGVSIYSNS
-25 DQGKTVDLSTGVI
+25 DKTKNVDLSTGVI
-38 RLQYWES
+38 RMQYWES
-45 ILQDSVRAT
+45 ILQDGIRAN
-54 VMYADSGNT
+54 VIYADSGNT
-63 IDEKTA
+63 IDEKSA

-75 VGQEKVQLT
+75 VGQERVDLK
-84 FTDNNEETLDL
+84 FTDNNEETLEL
-95 TLYVNNVKPFYDD
+95 TMYVNNVKPFYND
-108 STKSAVLLDMVSKE
+108 STKSGVLLDMVSKE

-127 KVRVTKRYDG
+127 KVRVSKRYDG

-146 LEDVLKLKDTEDDTT
+146 LEEVLKLKDSEDGTT
-161 TKSLDIEETQNNYN
+161 TKTLDIEDTENNYN

-194 VPSTQNSEGNTAGYF
+194 VPNTTNSGGNTAGFF

-237 ETPDSGGANIPE
+237 ETPDSGGENIPE

-304 IQTAGE
+304 IKTAGE
-310 RLPVFNPEFSQTG
+310 HLPVFNPEFDQEG

-344 NAGEGEPVKA
+344 DAGEGEPVKA
-354 TEQQLEKSKEQNFQA
+354 TEQQLAKSKEQNFQA
-369 QKILAQSVMRYN
+369 QRILAQSVMRYN

-402 AIFVDAPDLQTDTTN
+402 AIFVDAPDLQADTKN

-426 LYIIADLCHYI
+426 LYIIADLCHYV

-460 SSQQSGSGS
+460 S
-469 QSEDVLLF
+469 

>member
-1 MTEPITT
+1 MAEKITT
-8 RQALPA
+8 RQSLPA
-14 FIEGVNIASNS
+14 FIEQVTVASNL
-25 DQGKTVDLSTGVI
+25 DEGKTVDLSTGVI

-45 ILQDSVRAT
+45 ILQDGIRAT
-54 VMYADSGNT
+54 VMYGDSGNT

-75 VGQEKVQLT
+75 VGQEKVQLK
-84 FTDNNEETLDL
+84 FTDNNEETLEL
-95 TLYVNNVKPFYDD
+95 IMYVNKVKPFYDD
-108 STKSAVLLDMVSKE
+108 STKSAVALDLASKE
-122 FILNQ
+122 FIMNE

-137 KVSEHVKSI
+137 KVSEHVKTI
-146 LEDVLKLKDTEDDTT
+146 LEDVLKTDKD
-161 TKSLDIEETQNNYN
+161 LDIEETQNNYN
-175 FFGLNKKPYY
+175 FLGLNKKPYY
-185 MLNYLSKAS
+185 MLNYLCKAS
-194 VPSTQNSEGNTAGYF
+194 VPSTQNSEGNTAGF
-209 FYETSEGY
+209 LFYETSKGY
-217 KFKSIDSLL
+217 NFKSIDTLL

-237 ETPDSGGANIPE
+237 ETPDNGGKDIPE
-249 GYDMKALQFEKEN
+249 GYDMKALEFEKEN
-262 AVNVQ
+262 AVDVK

-277 RTVVF
+277 RTIVF

-289 EVLTKEAKEVEEKEG
+289 EVLEKQAKEVEKKEG

-310 RLPVFNPEFSQTG
+310 RLPVLNKEFDQEG

-331 MYMLLDTGSLPTG
+331 MYMLLDTGSLPSG
-344 NAGEGEPVKA
+344 NAEKPVA
-354 TEQQLEKSKEQNFQA
+354 TTKEQLKKSKEQNYQA
-369 QKILAQSVMRYN
+369 QKILSQSVMRYN

-402 AIFVDAPDLQTDTTN
+402 AIFVDAPELQADTKN
-417 DEVNKESGG
+417 DEVNQESGG

-469 QSEDVLLF
+469 QSSSNDVLLF

>member
-1 MTEPITT
+1 MTEQITT
-8 RQALPA
+8 RQSLPA
-14 FIEGVNIASNS
+14 FVEGVVVTSNS
-25 DQGKTVDLSTGVI
+25 DTEKTVDLSTGVI

-45 ILQDSVRAT
+45 ILQDGIRAT
-54 VMYADSGNT
+54 VMYGDSGNT
-63 IDEKTA
+63 IDDKTA

-75 VGQEKVQLT
+75 VGQERVQLQ
-84 FTDNNEETLDL
+84 FTDNNEETIDL
-95 TLYVNNVKPFYDD
+95 TMYVNSVKPFYDD
-108 STKSAVLLDMVSKE
+108 STKSAVLLDLVSKE
-122 FILNQ
+122 FIMNQ
-127 KVRVTKRYDG
+127 KVRVSERYDG
-137 KVSEHVKSI
+137 KVSDHVKSI
-146 LEDVLKLKDTEDDTT
+146 LKDVLKVDEEKITDEN
-161 TKSLDIEETQNNYN
+161 IEETQNNYN
-175 FFGLNKKPYY
+175 ILGLNKKPYY
-185 MLNYLSKAS
+185 ILNYLSKAS
-194 VPSTQNSEGNTAGYF
+194 VPSTQNSDGNTAGYF

-237 ETPDSGGANIPE
+237 ETPDNGGKDIPE

-282 DPFNCKY
+282 NPFNCKY
-289 EVLTKEAKEVEEKEG
+289 EVLGKEAKEVEEKEG

-310 RLPVFNPEFSQTG
+310 RLPVFNSEFNPDG
-323 KAKEFSRT
+323 EKIDFSRT

-344 NAGEGEPVKA
+344 SAETPVES
-354 TEQQLEKSKEQNFQA
+354 TKEQLKKSESQNYQPA
-369 QKILAQSVMRYN
+369 KILAQSVMRYN

-402 AIFVDAPDLQTDTTN
+402 AIFVDAPDLQTDTSN

-448 VRDTFGRKGKPT
+448 VRDTFGRKGTPT
-460 SSQQSGSGS
+460 S
-469 QSEDVLLF
+469 